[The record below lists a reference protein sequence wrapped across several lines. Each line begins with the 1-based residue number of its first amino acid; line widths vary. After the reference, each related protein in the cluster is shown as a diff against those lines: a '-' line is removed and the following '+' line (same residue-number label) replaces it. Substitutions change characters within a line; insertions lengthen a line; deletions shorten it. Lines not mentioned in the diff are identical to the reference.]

1 MSLVKD
7 SWQPQG
13 FKWRFRRPPRST
25 WKCISH
31 RYDVFCVPSCVFAPG
46 GDFYFIGD
54 VAIIANGDTVRL
66 AVEAAKVLEEKK
78 AVVASLV
85 EKIKN
90 SPAGVLVDYKGIN
103 VEDDT
108 KLRKQLREAGV
119 EYAVIK
125 NTLIRF
131 AAKELGFDWD
141 ENLHGT
147 TALAISTTDDVV
159 APAKILADF
168 AKTHENFNLKA
179 GYLEGKVIGEDE
191 VKKLAA
197 MPSKEVLIA
206 QVLYS
211 FNFPIMQLAIACD
224 AIVKKAEGNE
234 EMKVAE
240 LVAPKEAAAEEA
252 VAEDAE

>member
-1 MSLVKD
+1 M
-7 SWQPQG
+7 P
-13 FKWRFRRPPRST
+13 
-25 WKCISH
+25 
-31 RYDVFCVPSCVFAPG
+31 
-46 GDFYFIGD
+46 
-54 VAIIANGDTVRL
+54 N
-66 AVEAAKVLEEKK
+66 AKVLSEKQ
-78 AVVASLV
+78 AIVAALT
-85 EKIKN
+85 EKLQN
-90 SPAGVLVDYKGIN
+90 AAAGVIVDYKGIT
-103 VEDDT
+103 VAEDT
-108 KLRKQLREAGV
+108 ALRADCRENNV

-131 AAKELGFDWD
+131 AATELGFDELD
-141 ENLHGT
+141 ACLHGT

-168 AKTHENFNLKA
+168 AKTHENFTLKA
-179 GYLEGKVIGEDE
+179 GYLEGKAIGEDE

-197 MPSKEVLIA
+197 MPSKETLIA

-211 FNFPIMQLAIACD
+211 FNYPIMQLAIACD

-252 VAEDAE
+252 AE